1 MPCELTCRGKG
12 PILEVFKPKICSF
25 LGREKNLCFSMGDVW
40 QQRKKKHAALV
51 LNHSLA
57 AMFGAFDGS
66 GFDENV
72 EL

>member
-1 MPCELTCRGKG
+1 
-12 PILEVFKPKICSF
+12 
-25 LGREKNLCFSMGDVW
+25 MGDVW